1 MARRDLDHG
10 LELGNRSVDIL
21 ARVQSTRAKDYVREF
36 NQALAPGGAS
46 RPFASSSTAPAPNS
60 ASSPN
65 RMSEILRSRVM
76 QALR

>member
-1 MARRDLDHG
+1 MTRRDLDHG

-21 ARVQSTRAKDYVREF
+21 ARLQSTRAKDYVREF
-36 NQALAPGGAS
+36 NRPWPPGGAS
-46 RPFASSSTAPAPNS
+46 RPFASSSTAPVPNS

-65 RMSEILRSRVM
+65 RMSEILRNRVV